1 MSCIFNG
8 EYHDVVWGT
17 PVTDSKELFAQLSL
31 CTQQCGVS
39 WRIVWNKRHNYGK
52 AFHDWDMRK
61 VAAMSE
67 SDLNGLCDK
76 DGPWAGKL
84 IQNRG
89 KLNAIIHNARQ
100 CVAIDDAVPGGL
112 SAFLWRTVLAAKGE
126 KSAFEVSIH
135 GLQLPLVRDPA
146 SVNAS
151 IDHTS
156 EAYQKTCGVTSA
168 FSDSLTGRLK
178 RKVDGADVPAYE
190 PFKFLGSVTIQA
202 FLLQCG
208 LLNGHSPS
216 CCKNPRCDAAAGG
229 SSSSSAPRA
238 AEPPS
243 TSSASSKR
251 SRRGGAADSQQPQ
264 SATPK
269 KHKRSASADE
279 VFL

>member
-39 WRIVWNKRHNYGK
+39 WRIVWNKRHHYGN
-52 AFHDWDMRK
+52 AFYDWDMRK

-67 SDLNGLCDK
+67 ADLDGLCDK
-76 DGPWAGKL
+76 EGLWAGKL

-112 SAFLWRTVLAAKGE
+112 SAFLWDTVRATGGE
-126 KSAFEVSIH
+126 KSEFEVRIN
-135 GLQLPLVRDPA
+135 GLQTPLVRDPA

-151 IDHTS
+151 SDHTS
-156 EAYQKTCGVTSA
+156 EAYQRTCGVTSA
-168 FSDSLTGRLK
+168 FSNELTSRLK
-178 RKVDGADVPAYE
+178 RKADELSVPAYE

-202 FLLQCG
+202 FMLQCG
-208 LLNGHSPS
+208 LINGHSPR

-229 SSSSSAPRA
+229 SSGSAPRA

-243 TSSASSKR
+243 TSSASTKR
-251 SRRGGAADSQQPQ
+251 RVGAAASQQE
-264 SATPK
+264 STPK
-269 KHKRSASADE
+269 KPKRSGSSDD